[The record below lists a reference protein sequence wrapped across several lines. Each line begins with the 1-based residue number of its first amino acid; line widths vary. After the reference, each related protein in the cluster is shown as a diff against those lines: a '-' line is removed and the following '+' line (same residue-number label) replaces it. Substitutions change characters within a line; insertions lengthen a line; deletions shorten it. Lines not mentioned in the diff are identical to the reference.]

1 MPSGTPTLIVVSN
14 REPYIH
20 RTPDTV
26 DKPVGGLTAAVDATM
41 RETGGWWV
49 AWGSGD
55 ADFTVADKGIIDVPP
70 EDPQYQLRR
79 IPLDETALEGY
90 YYGYSNQVLWPLSHG
105 LLDRVNVAPGFWDQY
120 RAVNETFATAV
131 ADTIKE
137 VTSPLVWFQDYHLT
151 LAPRLLREQLG
162 QSPRL
167 QQFWHI
173 PWPAPDLFARCP
185 QAEQVLEG
193 LLANDRLG
201 FHIEAYRRAF
211 LSSVDRHLSG
221 ATVMSTDDG
230 PPRVAYNGT
239 ETTVYV
245 SPIGVD
251 TDAVRRL
258 ASTASVRQEWDRFRS
273 TYDLGATETVL
284 VGVDR
289 LDYTKGIGHR
299 LRAFEYLLEQRPA
312 LRGTVRLI
320 QKGSRT
326 RTAIPTYRRHYRQ
339 IRDRID
345 RVNNRFGTDDWTPI
359 TYIEGSLSRQR
370 LIALLAGADVGLVT
384 SIADGFNLI
393 ALEYAVASTPP
404 DELLVSEFCGAASYL
419 SGAVTIN
426 PHDIAGTAAAI
437 DRAIN
442 DATVETDW
450 DRLADQARTLDIDAW
465 LADGLA

>member
-1 MPSGTPTLIVVSN
+1 MPPDDPTLVVVSN

-20 RTPDTV
+20 RSPDTV
-26 DKPVGGLTAAVDATM
+26 DQPVGGLTAAVDATM
-41 RETGGWWV
+41 RETGGWWI

-55 ADFTVADKGIIDVPP
+55 ADFVVADEGVLGVPP
-70 EDPQYQLRR
+70 TDPQYQLRR
-79 IPLDETALEGY
+79 IPLDEPALEGY

-105 LLDRVNVAPGFWDQY
+105 LLDRVNVAPGFWERY
-120 RAVNETFATAV
+120 RAVNETFATVV
-131 ADTIKE
+131 ADTIE
-137 VTSPLVWFQDYHLT
+137 TVTSPLVWFQDYHLA

-201 FHIEAYRRAF
+201 FHVETYRQAF
-211 LSSVDRHLSG
+211 LSSVDRHLPA
-221 ATVMSTDDG
+221 ATVEAAGDD
-230 PPRVAYNGT
+230 PPRVVYDGT
-239 ETTVYV
+239 ETRVYV

-258 ASTASVRQEWDRFRS
+258 ASDESVRHEWDRLRS
-273 TYDLGATETVL
+273 TNDIDTTETVL

-299 LRAFEYLLEQRPA
+299 LRAFEHLLERRPA
-312 LRGTVRLI
+312 LHGTVRLI

-326 RTAIPTYRRHYRQ
+326 RAAIPAYRRHYHR

-345 RVNNRFGTDDWTPI
+345 RINDRFGTDDWTPI

-370 LIALLAGADVGLVT
+370 LVALLAGADVGLVT
-384 SIADGFNLI
+384 AIADGFNLI
-393 ALEYAVASTPP
+393 ALEYALASASP
-404 DELLVSEFCGAASYL
+404 DELLISEFCGAASYL
-419 SGAVTIN
+419 DGAVTIN
-426 PHDIAGTAAAI
+426 PHDVAGTAAAI
-437 DRAIN
+437 GRAI
-442 DATVETDW
+442 DDTTVETDW
-450 DRLADQARTLDIDAW
+450 PRLTDQARALDIDAW